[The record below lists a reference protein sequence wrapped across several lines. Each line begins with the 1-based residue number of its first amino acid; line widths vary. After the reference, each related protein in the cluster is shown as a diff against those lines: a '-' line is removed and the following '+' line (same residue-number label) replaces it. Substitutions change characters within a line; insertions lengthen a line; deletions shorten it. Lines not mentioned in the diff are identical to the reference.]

1 LEVADIKKSIPS
13 KARNTYL
20 MICDVFKLEK
30 LRRAFGFYRD
40 IDGGDGNLPV
50 EIGAFVTVFH
60 LEGFLK
66 YDFAIVAGGA
76 VAVLRAAGE
85 GKNAGGDHQRE

>member
-1 LEVADIKKSIPS
+1 
-13 KARNTYL
+13 

-40 IDGGDGNLPV
+40 INDGDGNLPV

-60 LEGFLK
+60 FEGFLK
-66 YDFAIVAGGA
+66 DNFTIVAGRA